1 MKLPGKG
8 VWRGRGEWES
18 GLVGKEMQYHCSAVL
33 HFHGMLMTAAPAGG
47 HALSQNPFLGR
58 QNNLQFLF
66 KYLFRI

>member
-18 GLVGKEMQYHCSAVL
+18 GLVGKETQYHCSAVL

-47 HALSQNPFLGR
+47 HALGQDPFLGR
-58 QNNLQFLF
+58 
-66 KYLFRI
+66 